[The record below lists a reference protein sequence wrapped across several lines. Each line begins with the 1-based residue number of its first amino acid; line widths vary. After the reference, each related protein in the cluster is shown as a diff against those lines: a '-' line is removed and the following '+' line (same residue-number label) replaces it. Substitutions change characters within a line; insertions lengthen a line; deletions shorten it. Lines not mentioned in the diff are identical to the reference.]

1 MSEGQDP
8 DIFINEANHLR
19 DEMMYMGEV
28 SNDDRISDVV
38 LEGLTDDYVQ
48 IKYSAEAEND
58 FSLEQAVITMRNMY
72 AKRVMRNG
80 PWRKA
85 KGLESVMVT
94 TSTPSAAVICSNWK
108 KTGQRFQRCF
118 ARKKKM
124 NGKKTSPDATKEL
137 MV

>member
-80 PWRKA
+80 P
-85 KGLESVMVT
+85 
-94 TSTPSAAVICSNWK
+94 
-108 KTGQRFQRCF
+108 
-118 ARKKKM
+118 
-124 NGKKTSPDATKEL
+124 
-137 MV
+137 